1 MLESN
6 TDFDR
11 YVNEDELNYGTPGS
25 PVVGDFTAFLDD
37 QSETSASE
45 PVLPLLQ
52 LNNWDPDLS
61 YDDSPPTCIHYTI
74 EWKLL
79 LNRGRTNKLTND
91 TERDLVL
98 APGAYW
104 DRCLKSKVEDILK
117 KKTPPR
123 KSYKLDETNIS
134 VSVTERGERDFTKR
148 FDELDIDWLVIEK
161 QLEDW
166 SDLFRAGRKLRIEI
180 SFICKED
187 TQTSMIT
194 RSGRGATGAQLME
207 RNGIIE
213 GQQAAGQP
221 TVWAAVYQLMR
232 CSGHPCKNQGGYCF
246 RDPDSKRHFPLDTG
260 VMTKL
265 VRFAEDGNVLDTHK
279 DVPEAIRE
287 LIYAKAHESS
297 ERKQKRKASSE
308 YPEESRPIKIVNVLP
323 SSYRQGSPDS
333 SAGSSPDRSLSTTR
347 TVDLPIPEPRDTAIR
362 TYCQWQCNRVT
373 GADWKKGFQK
383 AYAVAMKEFMDLAHI
398 FEEGDVEY
406 FVTQG
411 VPRGIA
417 KSFVRDIEKWASV
430 AGAS

>member
-1 MLESN
+1 MLN
-6 TDFDR
+6 
-11 YVNEDELNYGTPGS
+11 G
-25 PVVGDFTAFLDD
+25 
-37 QSETSASE
+37 
-45 PVLPLLQ
+45 
-52 LNNWDPDLS
+52 
-61 YDDSPPTCIHYTI
+61 
-74 EWKLL
+74 
-79 LNRGRTNKLTND
+79 GRTTKLTND
-91 TERDLVL
+91 TEKDLVL
-98 APGAYW
+98 APGAFW
-104 DRCLKSKVEDILK
+104 ERCLKSKVEDVLK

-123 KSYKLDETNIS
+123 KSYKLDETNII
-134 VSVTERGERDFTKR
+134 VSTTERGERDFTKR
-148 FDELDIDWLVIEK
+148 FDELDIDWQVIER

-166 SDLFRAGRKLRIEI
+166 SDLFRAGKKLRIEI

-194 RSGRGATGAQLME
+194 RSGRGATGAQLVE

-308 YPEESRPIKIVNVLP
+308 HPEASHPIKIVNVLP
-323 SSYRQGSPDS
+323 SSYRQDSPDS
-333 SAGSSPDRSLSTTR
+333 AASSSSDRSSSMR
-347 TVDLPIPEPRDTAIR
+347 HAIDLQIPEPRDTAIR
-362 TYCQWQCNRVT
+362 TYCQWQCNRIT
-373 GADWKKGFQK
+373 GADRKIGSKR
-383 AYAVAMKEFMDLAHI
+383 HI
-398 FEEGDVEY
+398 RL
-406 FVTQG
+406 
-411 VPRGIA
+411 P
-417 KSFVRDIEKWASV
+417 
-430 AGAS
+430 